1 MGFSDTLLKLAFKT
15 LAKHSGE
22 NVAKNVQQGKVR
34 VPDNAWVLLS
44 ANGSSNLSGRTHVR
58 LQTRGKA
65 VGVVLALQYAIG
77 TTTNGF
83 TWSFTAPASSVSV
96 GESTQ
101 FRGTATWVEP
111 VGEQV
116 QIYGRMLLKAGA
128 TGSSSLNV
136 IVTEYA

>member
-1 MGFSDTLLKLAFKT
+1 M
-15 LAKHSGE
+15 AKQFGE

-44 ANGSSNLSGRTHVR
+44 ANGTSNLAGRTHVR

-65 VGVVLALQYAIG
+65 VGVVLALYYVNG
-77 TTTNGF
+77 TTTDGVTYIF
-83 TWSFTAPASSVSV
+83 SAPASTVSV
-96 GESTQ
+96 GEATQ

-111 VGEQV
+111 VGDRV

-128 TGSSSLNV
+128 TGNSSLNV
-136 IVTEYA
+136 IVTEFS

>member
-1 MGFSDTLLKLAFKT
+1 MAGNY
-15 LAKHSGE
+15 GE
-22 NVAKNVQQGKVR
+22 NVAKNVTQGKVR
-34 VPDNAWVLLS
+34 VSDSSWTLLS
-44 ANGSSNLSGRTHVR
+44 ANGTSNLSGRTHVR

-65 VGVVLALQYAIG
+65 VGVVLALQYVDGINSTG
-77 TTTNGF
+77 TY
-83 TWSFTAPASSVSV
+83 SFTAPASTVSV

-101 FRGTATWVEP
+101 YRGTATWVEP
-111 VGEQV
+111 VGDRV